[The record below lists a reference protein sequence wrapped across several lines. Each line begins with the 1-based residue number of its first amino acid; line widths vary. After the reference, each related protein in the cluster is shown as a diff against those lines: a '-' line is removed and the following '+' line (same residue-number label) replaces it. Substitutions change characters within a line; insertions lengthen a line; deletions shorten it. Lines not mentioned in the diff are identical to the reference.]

1 MQLGR
6 KVTDEKAA
14 AWTRDMS
21 RFLWDQEQPLLMFRT
36 SGMSLDLVLA
46 TTGRVIGW
54 SSTGVSKG
62 PKAAILWSEMVDY
75 RYNGF
80 SDKLVIRKVAG
91 DEVNLGPVHK
101 DDRSIVDQL
110 FRQHGPSVAT
120 PALAGPAASPA
131 PTAASTISDPF
142 GGGSVTQEASGG
154 DEGPSPRTA
163 WIEELSRLGDLFE
176 RGLLDDR
183 EFRLA
188 KQKLLREG
196 S

>member
-1 MQLGR
+1 MMQLGR

-46 TTGRVIGW
+46 TTARVIGW

-62 PKAAILWSEMVDY
+62 PKAAVLWSEMVDY

-101 DDRSIVDQL
+101 DDRSVVDQL
-110 FRQHGPSVAT
+110 FRQHGPSVAA
-120 PALAGPAASPA
+120 PGRAGTASPTPTEA
-131 PTAASTISDPF
+131 PTISDPF
-142 GGGSVTQEASGG
+142 GGGLVMQEPSSG
-154 DEGPSPRTA
+154 DEGASARTA

-188 KQKLLREG
+188 KQKLLRDG